1 MFFGRDYEMKA
12 IMRTIQ
18 ARSFA
23 IVGGRKIGKT
33 SVLTKVQELMEQT
46 SDLSAFYLD
55 CQHLTNYQEFF
66 SSLALKCQVQIG
78 STSPDELRRVMVRL
92 RRQHGGDVIVL
103 LLDEVDNLLAFD
115 MQQQV
120 HLFRMFRALSQEGL
134 CRFVFCGERRPEL
147 SAL

>member
-18 ARSFA
+18 DRSFA

-33 SVLTKVQELMEQT
+33 SVLTKVQELMEKT

-55 CQHLTNYQEFF
+55 CQHLTNYQGFF
-66 SSLALKCQVQIG
+66 GSLALGCQVQIG

-92 RRQHGGDVIVL
+92 RRQHGGDDIVL
-103 LLDEVDNLLAFD
+103 LLDEVDSLLAFD

-120 HLFRMFRALSQEGL
+120 RLFRVFRALSQEGL
-134 CRFVFCGERRPEL
+134 CRFVFC
-147 SAL
+147 